1 MEPIQEVVLIR
12 SQPGGGK
19 TTYAKLHYPNHVHLE
34 ADMYFA
40 LSGTYQFDASKL
52 RYAHEW
58 CQSEFKHAL
67 QLGSNVVVSNTF
79 IKLWEMKFYL
89 DYCKDNNIIH
99 KVIRLTTQFNNV
111 HGVPS
116 DKVEQM
122 RKSIQ
127 PYAGETII

>member
-12 SQPGGGK
+12 GSAGSGK
-19 TTYAKLHYPNHVHLE
+19 STYAKSHYPNHVHLE
-34 ADMYFA
+34 ADMYFS
-40 LSGTYQFDASKL
+40 LSGIYKFDASKL

-58 CQSEFKHAL
+58 CQNEFKKAL
-67 QLGSNVVVSNTF
+67 LSGKNVVVSNTF

-89 DYCKDNNIIH
+89 DYCKNNNILH
-99 KVIRLTTQFNNV
+99 KVIRLTTQFTNV
-111 HGVPS
+111 HGVPT